1 MAVKNTWTLLIIN
14 NSFAISTVMAG
25 IRNGSAV
32 RLIKIRR
39 IGLVNAQTAAV
50 SGIICLLDIR
60 RYYNS
65 VTWTAPTAFAAY
77 PHDTTNGA
85 LVSCTTGYAGGATGG
100 SGPDILRKLCWSSD
114 EPTISIATVDEWET
128 FIPINIIW
136 DLGYGDS
143 SNINP
148 LTLRNGEMVYVYNN
162 QGATGLVDVWI
173 EFTDEAV

>member
-1 MAVKNTWTLLIIN
+1 MAVKNTWTLLIPN
-14 NSFAISTVMAG
+14 KSFSAAIVMAG

-32 RLIKIRR
+32 RLLKIRR
-39 IGLVNAQTAAV
+39 IGLVNAQSAAAAGV
-50 SGIICLLDIR
+50 ICLLDIR

-65 VTWTAPTAFAAY
+65 VTWTAPTAFA
-77 PHDTTNGA
+77 PIFHDTTNSA
-85 LVSCTTGYAGGATGG
+85 LVSCISGFAGGATGG
-100 SGPDILRKLCWSSD
+100 SGPDILRKVCWSSD
-114 EPTISIATVDEWET
+114 EPTISVGTIDEWET
-128 FIPINIIW
+128 FIPVNIIW